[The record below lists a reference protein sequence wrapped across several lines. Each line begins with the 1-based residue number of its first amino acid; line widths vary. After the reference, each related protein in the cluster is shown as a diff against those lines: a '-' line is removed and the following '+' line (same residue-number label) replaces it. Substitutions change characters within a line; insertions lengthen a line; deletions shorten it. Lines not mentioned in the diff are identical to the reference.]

1 MATYAMMSGNIV
13 STIIVADNKE
23 ETEAALN
30 CVLIEYTTENPA
42 GTGWAYDEA
51 TGRFTAPEIVELPAK
66 DKLIAAGLSEEE
78 IAALIQEVGNSTV
91 E

>member
-1 MATYAMMSGNIV
+1 MATYAMMSGNVV

-23 ETEAALN
+23 ETEAALR
-30 CVLIEYTTENPA
+30 CTLIEYTSENPA
-42 GTGWAYDEA
+42 GTGWTYDQE
-51 TGRFTAPEIVELPAK
+51 TGRFTSPEVVELSAM

-78 IAALIQEVGNSTV
+78 IASLIQEASNPT

>member
-1 MATYAMMSGNIV
+1 MATFAVMSGNVV

-30 CVLIEYTTENPA
+30 CVLIEYTPENPA
-42 GTGWAYDEA
+42 GTGWTYDEE
-51 TGRFTAPEIVELPAK
+51 TGRFTPPEIVELSAK

-78 IAALIQEVGNSTV
+78 IAALIQEANTY
-91 E
+91 

>member
-13 STIIVADNKE
+13 ETIIVADNKE

-42 GTGWAYDEA
+42 GTGWTYDED
-51 TGRFTAPEIVELPAK
+51 TGRFTEPEVVELSAK

-78 IAALIQEVGNSTV
+78 IAALIQEAGNSAV

>member
-1 MATYAMMSGNIV
+1 MATYAMMSGNVV

-23 ETEAALN
+23 ETELALN
-30 CVLIEYTTENPA
+30 CTLVEYTPENPA
-42 GTGWAYDEA
+42 GTGWTYDNT
-51 TGRFTAPEIVELPAK
+51 TGRFTPPEVIELSAK

-78 IAALIQEVGNSTV
+78 IASLIQEASNPT

>member
-30 CVLIEYTTENPA
+30 CTLIEYTPENPV
-42 GTGWAYDEA
+42 GTGWTYDEA
-51 TGRFTAPEIVELPAK
+51 TGRFTPPEAVDLSAK
-66 DKLIAAGLSEEE
+66 DKLIAAGLTEEE
-78 IAALIQEVGNSTV
+78 IISLIQEASNST

>member
-1 MATYAMMSGNIV
+1 MATYAMMSGNVV

-30 CVLIEYTTENPA
+30 CVLIEYTPENPA
-42 GTGWAYDEA
+42 GTGWTYDEA
-51 TGRFTAPEIVELPAK
+51 TGTFIAPEVVELSAM

-78 IAALIQEVGNSTV
+78 IAALIQEAGNSAK
-91 E
+91 

>member
-1 MATYAMMSGNIV
+1 MATYAMMSGNTV
-13 STIIVADNKE
+13 SNVIVADDKE

-30 CVLIEYTTENPA
+30 CVLIEYTPENPA
-42 GTGWAYDEA
+42 GTGWTYDEA
-51 TGRFTAPEIVELPAK
+51 TGRFTTPEVVELSAK

-78 IAALIQEVGNSTV
+78 IAALIQEAGNSAV